1 MRLKQLNGLIRYFAS
16 WFKGRYWERAN
27 EKPPGVGKGAFLAN
41 QFTMPPCL
49 VIELGLLVIGN
60 VPMDLEIFPI
70 RALPIK
76 ADKDGSYLLFQP
88 ILEQPVNIYRLK

>member
-1 MRLKQLNGLIRYFAS
+1 MILIWLLRLKELNGLIRYFAS

-76 ADKDGSYLLFQP
+76 ADKTEVICCFNQYW
-88 ILEQPVNIYRLK
+88 NNR